1 MGTIQLSLDG
11 SPLAP
16 ALAASVEAIVVKQLF
31 NAPAQACISFA
42 DPPSACNDLP
52 RIGQPLE
59 VTAPDGAVLFSGEIT
74 VVETALD
81 PGNLRTLR
89 LRAYD
94 RLHRLRKHQAV
105 RALPDAGLKQLLDT
119 AAGEAGLSGAV
130 IGSDPPGRPLTIQ
143 GDQSTAE
150 MLVAAAE
157 ASGRY
162 LFVRDDEIKLMT
174 LAGDGEDSIRLAA
187 GENLLHARA
196 ETNAEA
202 MRASTVARGWEFSK
216 SALIEGK
223 AGLAAQDAVEFRAVG
238 LEAFS
243 GLGERQLV
251 SRFGADRD
259 EALALAQ
266 ADLDRATALCST
278 FEGLA
283 EGDPGL
289 RPGRIVSV
297 SGLGG
302 EADGDYVLTE
312 AEHRFDH
319 HAGYVT
325 RVSTVPPPLSQPRQR
340 SSATIARVISTDDPE
355 KLARVKAR
363 LTGYGEIETGWMPVL
378 AIGAGKDKGIAVLPE
393 PDDDVLVLLPDGDAA
408 RGIVLGGLYGPAKP
422 PGRRPGSGAR
432 TFTIRTPAGQELT
445 LNGAGSLVR
454 LRSAGGD
461 LLEMSPEGTKLH
473 STKDLTIEAPGKTIT
488 FGAAKVKFKTA

>member
-1 MGTIQLSLDG
+1 MGGLKLSIGG
-11 SPLAP
+11 SAP
-16 ALAASVEAIVVKQLF
+16 EAALAATVEAVVVRQLF
-31 NAPAQACISFA
+31 NAPAQARVDFA
-42 DPPSACNDLP
+42 DPPSGSNDLP
-52 RIGQPLE
+52 RIGQTLE
-59 VTAPDGAVLFSGEIT
+59 VTAPSGELLFSGEIT

-105 RALPDAGLKQLLDT
+105 RAMPDAGLKQLLDT

-130 IGSDPPGRPLTIQ
+130 IGDEPPGRPLTIQ
-143 GDQSTAE
+143 GDESTAE
-150 MLVAAAE
+150 MLIAAAE

-162 LFVRDDEIKLMT
+162 LFVRDGEIKLMT
-174 LAGDGEDSIRLAA
+174 LAGDGEDSVRLTA
-187 GENLLHARA
+187 GENLLQARA
-196 ETNAEA
+196 EANAEA
-202 MRASTVARGWEFSK
+202 MRSSTVARGWEFSK
-216 SALIEGK
+216 NALIESK
-223 AGLAAQDAVEFRAVG
+223 AGLAAQDAVEFRAIGV
-238 LEAFS
+238 EAFS

-312 AEHRFDH
+312 AEHRFDS

-325 RVSTVPPPLSQPRQR
+325 RVSTVPPPPSRRRQPGN
-340 SSATIARVISTDDPE
+340 ATIARITSTDDPE
-355 KLARVKAR
+355 KLARVRAR
-363 LTGYGEIETGWMPVL
+363 LTAYGDVETGWMPVL
-378 AIGAGKDKGIAVLPE
+378 SIGAGKDKGISVLPE

-432 TFTIRTPAGQELT
+432 SFTIRTPAGQELT

-461 LLEMSPEGTKLH
+461 VLEMSPQGTRLH
-473 STKDLTIEAPGKTIT
+473 STKDLTIEAPGKTIK
-488 FGAAKVKFKTA
+488 FGASEIKFEKA